1 MWRKTL
7 IDFYFDLNGY
17 REHKISNSI
26 KKIKVIDRNKL
37 QYGIN
42 LFQKELDWRQM
53 WSIDDA
59 EKRLNDGW
67 WFYVIEKNNK
77 YVGWAWFDT
86 PQKKLCNLYVHKKYR
101 NEGFGKE
108 LVYARL
114 NECKIKNINK
124 VWMEVNRWN
133 TPIQKINQELG
144 WKPKI
149 HYTFWTSGFDST
161 YLICKMLIENKLIQP
176 IYIDDSI
183 NHGGYHSNPLSVQ
196 RGDDSYPRKS
206 THIEKDRLEY
216 LERRI
221 YETIPNSKNLLLP
234 YVIIDKPIK
243 EDNHISNI
251 IKKYNEWI
259 PEPLFKDKNGEA
271 HWLEV
276 QADILTR
283 FQKEFGMEVFYSNDH
298 IDGEV
303 WEALDDAIEDGKLN
317 VDKLSD
323 EYKEFEIFS
332 GFNQPLRTTN
342 KKEMLKEAKKLGFD
356 ELLYYTWTCWYP
368 KNDEPCNECKM
379 CKERIIECRSIG
391 DTI

>member
-1 MWRKTL
+1 MVK
-7 IDFYFDLNGY
+7 FYFDLNSY
-17 REHKISNSI
+17 DEQEVSNDI
-26 KKIKVIDRNKL
+26 KKIKVIDRKKL
-37 QYGIN
+37 QDAIDT
-42 LFQKELDWRQM
+42 FQKELDWRQM
-53 WSIDDA
+53 WSVDDA
-59 EKRLNDGW
+59 QKRLDDGW
-67 WFYVIEKNNK
+67 WFYIIERDDK
-77 YVGWAWFDT
+77 YIGWGWFDT
-86 PQKKLCNLYVHKKYR
+86 PQKRFCNLYVHKDYR
-101 NEGFGKE
+101 VDGYGKD
-108 LVYARL
+108 LVYVRL
-114 NECKIKNINK
+114 NECKKQNIEK

-133 TPIQKINQELG
+133 VPIQKINQKLG
-144 WKPKI
+144 WTPKI
-149 HYTFWTSGFDST
+149 YYTFWTGGYDST
-161 YLICKMLIENKLIQP
+161 YLICKLLLNNKIVQP
-176 IYIDDSI
+176 IYIDDGV

-196 RGDDSYPRKS
+196 RGDNSYPRQS
-206 THIEKDRLEY
+206 TRIERDRIEWLKDKM
-216 LERRI
+216 
-221 YETIPNSKNLLLP
+221 YEIIPNSEDLLLP
-234 YVIIDKPIK
+234 LMVVDEPIK
-243 EDNHISNI
+243 EDNHISGV

-368 KNDEPCNECKM
+368 KDDEPCNECKM

>member
-1 MWRKTL
+1 MIK
-7 IDFYFDLNGY
+7 FYFKLDGY
-17 REHKISNSI
+17 TKKKISNNI
-26 KKIKVIDRNKL
+26 NKIEVIDRVKL
-37 QYGIN
+37 QDGIDN
-42 LFQKELDWRQM
+42 LQKELNWPKM
-53 WSIDDA
+53 WSVDDA
-59 EKRLNDGW
+59 EKRLKDGW
-67 WFYVIEKNNK
+67 WFYTIEIDDK
-77 YVGWAWFDT
+77 YVGWSWFDINT
-86 PQKKLCNLYVHKKYR
+86 KKFCNLYVHENYR
-101 NEGFGKE
+101 NNGYGRD

-114 NECKIKNINK
+114 NECKRQGVEK
-124 VWMEVNRWN
+124 VWMEVEEWN
-133 TPIQKINQELG
+133 VPIQKIAQIIG
-144 WKPKI
+144 WSPKV
-149 HYTFWTSGFDST
+149 HYTFWTGGYDST
-161 YLICKMLIENKLIQP
+161 YLVCKFLLEGKLVQP
-176 IYIDDSI
+176 IYIDDREP
-183 NHGGYHSNPLSVQ
+183 HGGYHSNPLIKQ
-196 RGDDSYPRKS
+196 RGGDTYPRKS
-206 THIEKDRLEY
+206 TEME
-216 LERRI
+216 LERIEWLRKEI
-221 YETIPNSKNLLLP
+221 YKLIKNSEKLLLP
-234 YVIIDKPIK
+234 LMNIHNPIK
-243 EDNHISNI
+243 EDNHISGV

-259 PEPLFKDKNGEA
+259 PEPLFKDKKGNP

-342 KKEMLKEAKKLGFD
+342 KEEMLDDSKLHGFD

-368 KNDEPCNECKM
+368 KDDEPCNECKM

>member
-1 MWRKTL
+1 MLK
-7 IDFYFDLNGY
+7 FYFDLENY
-17 REHKISNSI
+17 RNQIISDDI
-26 KKIKVIDRNKL
+26 KKIEVIEHKKL
-37 QYGIN
+37 QKGLSI
-42 LFQKELDWRQM
+42 FKKEIDWQQM

-59 EKRLNDGW
+59 EKRLEEGW
-67 WFYVIEKNNK
+67 WFYVIEVDEK
-77 YVGWAWFDT
+77 YIGWAWFDT
-86 PQKKLCNLYVHKKYR
+86 PQKRFCNLYVQKDYR
-101 NEGFGKE
+101 ADGYGKD
-108 LVYARL
+108 LIYARL
-114 NECKIKNINK
+114 NECKNQNIKK

-133 TPIQKINQELG
+133 TPIQKINQKIG
-144 WKPKI
+144 WTPKI
-149 HYTFWTSGFDST
+149 YYTFWTSGYDST
-161 YLICKMLIENKLIQP
+161 YLICKLLLNNKIVQP
-176 IYIDDSI
+176 IYIDDRV
-183 NHGGYHSNPLSVQ
+183 NHGGYHSNPLALQ
-196 RGDDSYPRKS
+196 RGHNTYPRRS
-206 THIEKDRLEY
+206 TVLE
-216 LERRI
+216 LERIDWLVDRI
-221 YETIPNSKNLLLP
+221 NEMIPDSKELLLP
-234 YVIIDKPIK
+234 LMVIDNPIK
-243 EDNHISNI
+243 EDKHISDVVE
-251 IKKYNEWI
+251 KYNEWI

-303 WEALDDAIEDGKLN
+303 WEALDDAIVDGTLD

-342 KKEMLKEAKKLGFD
+342 KKEMLKDAEQLGFD

-368 KNDEPCNECKM
+368 IYDEPCNECKM